1 VLPEQRVSDAER
13 DRVARV
19 LREAYADGRLSQD
32 ELAVRTQGALEART
46 DTELDALVA
55 DLDEPRPA
63 WISPRTHAALFLGG
77 SAAAWLT
84 WFVTRVPDPGAD
96 GPGCRLLLARLADAR
111 LGRLSCRSHT
121 CRSQAAH
128 NELKAACSATGH

>member
-13 DRVARV
+13 DRVATV
-19 LREAYADGRLSQD
+19 LREAYADGRLSQGR
-32 ELAVRTQGALEART
+32 VRSTHANCSRVCT
-46 DTELDALVA
+46 DTELEAIVA

-84 WFVTRVPDPGAD
+84 WFVTRVPDPAPTDLGA
-96 GPGCRLLLARLADAR
+96 GYYWPVWLMLVWGALLVVHTLVARKRRLPTSKRRALPPG
-111 LGRLSCRSHT
+111 T
-121 CRSQAAH
+121 
-128 NELKAACSATGH
+128 

>member
-63 WISPRTHAALFLGG
+63 WISPRTRMPHSSSVEA
-77 SAAAWLT
+77 
-84 WFVTRVPDPGAD
+84 PPPG
-96 GPGCRLLLARLADAR
+96 
-111 LGRLSCRSHT
+111 
-121 CRSQAAH
+121 
-128 NELKAACSATGH
+128 